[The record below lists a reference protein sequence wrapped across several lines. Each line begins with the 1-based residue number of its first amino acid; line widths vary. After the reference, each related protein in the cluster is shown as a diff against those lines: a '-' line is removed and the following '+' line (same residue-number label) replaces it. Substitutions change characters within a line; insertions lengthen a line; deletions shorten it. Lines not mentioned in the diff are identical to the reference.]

1 MRLTKIP
8 RQDCIIQTDSTGL
21 VKDLKK
27 ILYRYTYF
35 FVTQMNRLFKDMY
48 LILVYLVIFLPEKI
62 LKIDMVSIIWRFR
75 QLFRKEQI

>member
-8 RQDCIIQTDSTGL
+8 RQDCIIPTDSTGL